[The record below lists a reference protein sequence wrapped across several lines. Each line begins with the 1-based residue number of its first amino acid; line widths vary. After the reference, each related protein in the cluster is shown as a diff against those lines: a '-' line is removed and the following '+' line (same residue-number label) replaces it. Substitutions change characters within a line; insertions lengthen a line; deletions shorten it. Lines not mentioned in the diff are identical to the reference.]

1 MAGYS
6 EEQLSQFTYFKNL
19 LEVKELSGVIDSLTG
34 VVSRPYIIGFIH
46 SLIESKI
53 RFTLAM
59 LDLDNFKFINDTYGH
74 KVGDGVLS
82 NVSAD
87 LMRYYD
93 GVGLI
98 GRFGGDEFI
107 LVNLRD
113 IEYAD
118 KKIFYQQ
125 MYANYNVM
133 RKNIKLETCAPFIT
147 GTLGSATFPYDADNY
162 DDLFAMIDKT
172 LYRGKTKGRNC
183 YIIYLD
189 SKHKNLQLKELVKH
203 GIYETLHNVVEKYEL
218 HKEFQEKVRSVYSV
232 LEESLRITNLY
243 IIDSDNMLK
252 DVMNR
257 HEPTIITDIEA
268 VMEEDMFHTNSVDE
282 VRTLSPSFYS
292 YLREN
297 DMEAVL
303 IARMRIEQEV
313 YGYLMC
319 AEPRNMRIWQ
329 EDEAA
334 ILFFAAR
341 LFAQYIRDNGKG
353 F

>member
-1 MAGYS
+1 
-6 EEQLSQFTYFKNL
+6 
-19 LEVKELSGVIDSLTG
+19 
-34 VVSRPYIIGFIH
+34 
-46 SLIESKI
+46 
-53 RFTLAM
+53 M

-118 KKIFYQQ
+118 KKVFYQQ

-172 LYRGKTKGRNC
+172 LYRGKSKGRNC
-183 YIIYLD
+183 YIIYVEH
-189 SKHKNLQLKELVKH
+189 KHKHLTVQKLAKHSIFHTTRNLANAFDCGRGLKNKLNRVNQP
-203 GIYETLHNVVEKYEL
+203 LCAEL
-218 HKEFQEKVRSVYSV
+218 HILDCYYIDKEGDMVQF
-232 LEESLRITNLY
+232 
-243 IIDSDNMLK
+243 SDYKNVGKADDIGNIME
-252 DVMNR
+252 DVCY
-257 HEPTIITDIEA
+257 HTDDFTDIEKLCPNTYKIIKELEFETIL
-268 VMEEDMFHTNSVDE
+268 VVN
-282 VRTLSPSFYS
+282 
-292 YLREN
+292 
-297 DMEAVL
+297 
-303 IARMRIEQEV
+303 IEYKNEKC
-313 YGYLMC
+313 GYILC
-319 AEPRNMRIWQ
+319 PGEYIRRLWQ
-329 EDEAA
+329 EEEQALA
-334 ILFFAAR
+334 FFVGRMIAEYLER
-341 LFAQYIRDNGKG
+341 KKEK
-353 F
+353 